1 MEKVMADMYKN
12 VDGKRIKMTSEEVAQ
27 RQADDKAYADDAPNR
42 KLAKLRNDRVPLL
55 QEADYK
61 INTLVDNGEDASA
74 WRKYRQDLRDI
85 TKAEDL
91 DNVTFPTKPS

>member
-1 MEKVMADMYKN
+1 MSTLYKN
-12 VDGKRIKMTSEEVAQ
+12 VDGVRIKMTSEEIAE
-27 RQADDKAYADDAPNR
+27 RQKDEQANIDNAPFFKKYELREKR
-42 KLAKLRNDRVPLL
+42 KPLL
-55 QEADYK
+55 EEADHK
-61 INTLVDNGEDASA
+61 INTLVDNGGDATA

>member
-1 MEKVMADMYKN
+1 MYKN

>member
-1 MEKVMADMYKN
+1 MYKN

-27 RQADDKAYADDAPNR
+27 RQADDKAFVDDAPNR
-42 KLAKLRNDRVPLL
+42 KLAKLRNDRVSLL

-74 WRKYRQDLRDI
+74 WRKYRQELRDI
-85 TKAEDL
+85 TKTSDI

>member
-1 MEKVMADMYKN
+1 MYKN

-42 KLAKLRNDRVPLL
+42 KLAKLRTDRVPLL

>member
-1 MEKVMADMYKN
+1 MADMYKN